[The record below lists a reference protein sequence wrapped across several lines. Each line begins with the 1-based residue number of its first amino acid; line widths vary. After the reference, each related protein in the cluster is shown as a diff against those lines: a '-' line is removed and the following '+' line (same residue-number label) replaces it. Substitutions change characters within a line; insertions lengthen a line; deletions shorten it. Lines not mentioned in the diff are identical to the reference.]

1 MKNFLNKIAV
11 VEFRFKFLTT
21 MFINAYWDYELFL
34 KLLIS
39 FNFSLHLEDKLRKKK
54 RHIDNS

>member
-11 VEFRFKFLTT
+11 VEFRLKFLTT

-39 FNFSLHLEDKLRKKK
+39 FNFSLNLEDKLRKKK
-54 RHIDNS
+54 ATY